1 MNIGLYIHIPF
12 CQQKCM
18 YCDFPSYTGLSHL
31 YSDYTAALCREI
43 SGWGG
48 ILSDMQVDTLYI
60 GGGTPTLLPTVQ
72 LERILQCVR
81 DNFSLAEN
89 GEYSIEA
96 NPGTVDEEKLVRLR
110 RCGLNRLSFGV
121 QSFSNELLKG
131 LGRIHSPEDA
141 VQALTM
147 GKKAGFK
154 NLSLDLMYGLPNQ
167 SLEQLKESV
176 DRACQL
182 EVEHISI
189 YGLKVEEGTP
199 FFSRQQDGHL
209 MLPEEET
216 EEAMYDFIT
225 SDLPARGFFR
235 YEISNYAKNG
245 KACLHNLKY
254 WQFQPYIGI
263 GAAAH
268 SFWKEE
274 RFANTADVSQYIER
288 VFDKRSPV
296 EFREKLETRSA
307 KAEFAF
313 LALRTAQGICLEA
326 FQEIFKEDFMD
337 CYGAT
342 IAELIRK
349 QLVVSEDKR
358 IFLTP
363 LGMKYGNIVF
373 SAFLPD

>member
-1 MNIGLYIHIPF
+1 
-12 CQQKCM
+12 
-18 YCDFPSYTGLSHL
+18 
-31 YSDYTAALCREI
+31 
-43 SGWGG
+43 
-48 ILSDMQVDTLYI
+48 
-60 GGGTPTLLPTVQ
+60 
-72 LERILQCVR
+72 
-81 DNFSLAEN
+81 
-89 GEYSIEA
+89 
-96 NPGTVDEEKLVRLR
+96 
-110 RCGLNRLSFGV
+110 
-121 QSFSNELLKG
+121 
-131 LGRIHSPEDA
+131 
-141 VQALTM
+141 
-147 GKKAGFK
+147 
-154 NLSLDLMYGLPNQ
+154 
-167 SLEQLKESV
+167 
-176 DRACQL
+176 
-182 EVEHISI
+182 
-189 YGLKVEEGTP
+189 
-199 FFSRQQDGHL
+199 

-225 SDLPARGFFR
+225 RDLPARGFFR

-268 SFWKEE
+268 SFWQEE

-296 EFREKLETRSA
+296 EFREKLEARTA